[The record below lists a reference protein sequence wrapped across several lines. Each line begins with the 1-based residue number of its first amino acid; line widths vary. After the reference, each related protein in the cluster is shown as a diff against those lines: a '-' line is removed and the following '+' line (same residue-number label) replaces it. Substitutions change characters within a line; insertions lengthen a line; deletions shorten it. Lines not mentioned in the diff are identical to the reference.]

1 MIPQL
6 IRQSVYNINVNGL
19 ERRLSVFAGSAL
31 LLYGLMQRS
40 AKGLGLALAGGGL
53 LARGATGHC
62 QLYSALGINTA
73 SEEERSPAKQAI
85 KVTKTM
91 TINARA
97 EDLYYIWRYLESLPH
112 FMRHLQAV
120 YMIDERRSHW
130 VTKGPAGMRFEWDAE
145 IINDVENEL
154 IAWQSTEQADVYNS
168 GSVHFHTAPGG
179 RGTEVRVVLRY
190 TPPTGAL
197 GVAFA
202 KLFHE
207 EPAQQ
212 ILDDLRRFKSLVETG
227 EIPTTTGQP
236 VGPSST
242 LGKLDASNAI
252 QALS

>member
-6 IRQSVYNINVNGL
+6 IRQSVYDINVNGL
-19 ERRLSVFAGSAL
+19 ERSLSMFAGGAL

-40 AKGLGLALAGGGL
+40 TKGLGLALAGGGL

-97 EDLYYIWRYLESLPH
+97 EDLYYFWRYLENLPR

-120 YMIDERRSHW
+120 HMIDERCSHW

-179 RGTEVRVVLRY
+179 RGTEVHVVL
-190 TPPTGAL
+190 
-197 GVAFA
+197 
-202 KLFHE
+202 
-207 EPAQQ
+207 
-212 ILDDLRRFKSLVETG
+212 
-227 EIPTTTGQP
+227 
-236 VGPSST
+236 
-242 LGKLDASNAI
+242 
-252 QALS
+252 